1 MQYITSLDAKN
12 HFGRVVD
19 SSQREPVV
27 VTRHS
32 RPMVAVISVA
42 GDIEDIRLQF
52 AKLISE
58 LKPLRGQEAVE
69 AYRQAVQPIQALAAE
84 DQLTEEDMVAM
95 LKNA

>member
-1 MQYITSLDAKN
+1 MTSLDAKN

-32 RPMVAVISVA
+32 RPMVAVISLT

-58 LKPLRGQEAVE
+58 LKPLHGQEAVE
-69 AYRQAVQPIQALAAE
+69 AYRQAVEQIFITSMKDFVFRKFCA
-84 DQLTEEDMVAM
+84 
-95 LKNA
+95 

>member
-1 MQYITSLDAKN
+1 MTSLDAKN

-19 SSQREPVV
+19 SCQREPVV

-69 AYRQAVQPIQALAAE
+69 AYRQAVEQIFITSMKDFVFRKFCA
-84 DQLTEEDMVAM
+84 
-95 LKNA
+95 

>member
-58 LKPLRGQEAVE
+58 LKPLRGQEAVD
-69 AYRQAVQPIQALAAE
+69 AYRQAVQPIQELAAE
-84 DQLTEEDMVAM
+84 DQLTEEDIAGM
-95 LKNA
+95 LKDE

>member
-1 MQYITSLDAKN
+1 MTSLDAKN

-19 SSQREPVV
+19 SSQREQVV
-27 VTRHS
+27 VTWHS

-58 LKPLRGQEAVE
+58 LKPLRFQEAVE
-69 AYRQAVQPIQALAAE
+69 AYRQAVEQIFITSMKDFVFRKFCA
-84 DQLTEEDMVAM
+84 
-95 LKNA
+95 

>member
-1 MQYITSLDAKN
+1 MTSLDAKN

-19 SSQREPVV
+19 SSQRESVV

-32 RPMVAVISVA
+32 RPMVAVISVT

-58 LKPLRGQEAVE
+58 LKLFHGQEAAE
-69 AYRQAVQPIQALAAE
+69 AYRQAVEQIFITSMKDFVFRKFCA
-84 DQLTEEDMVAM
+84 
-95 LKNA
+95 